1 MNEEFLKSLSVTV
14 TFLVLLPLI
23 VAVFRRKKL
32 IDVQRKLAYL
42 IVVLAITEFLSYV
55 LWYRNIGNYPV
66 FHFYSIL
73 EFWLVLNI
81 YRLSLRRW
89 LTPTVVLTAGIVF
102 TAFAL
107 LNMLYLQDLFE
118 FNSNVTTTSGVL
130 IIFLSLF
137 SFFQGLIK
145 STHSSLNRNPEFWI
159 NSGFLLYFSSNLVLF
174 YLSNRID
181 LSMEESYMIWGVHS
195 IVNCILIIF
204 YTIALW
210 IRPKKD

>member
-1 MNEEFLKSLSVTV
+1 MEAFAENLSIALLFVV
-14 TFLVLLPLI
+14 FLPLI
-23 VAVFRRKKL
+23 VAFIRRKKRTIVQQKLTHL
-32 IDVQRKLAYL
+32 IILMS
-42 IVVLAITEFLSYV
+42 VVELVSYI
-55 LWYRNIGNYPV
+55 LWYNSVNNHPIY
-66 FHFYSIL
+66 HFYSIL
-73 EFWLVLNI
+73 EFWLILNI
-81 YRLSLRRW
+81 YRLSLGKW
-89 LTPTVVLTAGIVF
+89 LTPKVVIVAGLTF
-102 TAFAL
+102 TAFAFA
-107 LNMLYLQDLFE
+107 NMLFLQGLFE

-145 STHSSLNRNPEFWI
+145 STHSSLSRNPQFWI

-210 IRPKKD
+210 IQPKKD